1 MSNSENISSGQGS
14 ANNEARNVF
23 RQMQEIRWELVQG
36 YTENEMKA
44 YLAVKKCKYDFDTVK
59 EHCGTKPL
67 LLWIWTSYI
76 KD

>member
-1 MSNSENISSGQGS
+1 MSNSESISSAQGS
-14 ANNEARNVF
+14 ANDETRNVF
-23 RQMQEIRWELVQG
+23 RQIQEIRWEQG

-67 LLWIWTSYI
+67 FLQIWTS
-76 KD
+76 